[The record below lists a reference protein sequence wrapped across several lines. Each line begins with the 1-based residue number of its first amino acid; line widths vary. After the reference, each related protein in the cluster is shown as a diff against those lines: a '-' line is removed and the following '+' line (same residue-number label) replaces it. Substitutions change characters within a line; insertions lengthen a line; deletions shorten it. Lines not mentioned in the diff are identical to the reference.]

1 MKNKIRIIISIIIVF
16 FFNNA
21 FSNEEINYSSNI
33 IKILEN
39 GKIISG
45 EGDVQILI
53 GENIFIS
60 SEKFKYDKKTG
71 LYKIFENV
79 HFKDKKNNI
88 KASGTEFILSSFDN
102 KILSKTKAK
111 IFYDETYDIDLN
123 SFEYDINDQKITSN
137 DFVEIKDN
145 INNYFELYGFLFDLK
160 ANEFAGKEIKF
171 IDYQQNKYFLNEVMV
186 NADNDKLYG
195 KKIKFLDN

>member
-1 MKNKIRIIISIIIVF
+1 MKNKVRIIISIIIVF

-71 LYKIFENV
+71 LYKIFDNV
-79 HFKDKKNNI
+79 YFRDKKITLKHQEQNLFCHLLI
-88 KASGTEFILSSFDN
+88 TKYYQKQKLKLFITRLT
-102 KILSKTKAK
+102 I
-111 IFYDETYDIDLN
+111 
-123 SFEYDINDQKITSN
+123 
-137 DFVEIKDN
+137 
-145 INNYFELYGFLFDLK
+145 
-160 ANEFAGKEIKF
+160 
-171 IDYQQNKYFLNEVMV
+171 
-186 NADNDKLYG
+186 
-195 KKIKFLDN
+195 